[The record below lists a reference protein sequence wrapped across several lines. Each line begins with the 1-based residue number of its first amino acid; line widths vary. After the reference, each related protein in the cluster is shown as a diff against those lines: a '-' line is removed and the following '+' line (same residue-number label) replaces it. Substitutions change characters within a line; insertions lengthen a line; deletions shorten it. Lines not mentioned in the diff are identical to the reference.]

1 MKIELSETKLFNI
14 GQVCENLIE
23 EFPQITVS
31 KIRYL
36 ESQGLLT
43 PTRTESGYRK
53 FSTSDLD
60 KLVWILRQQR
70 DYFVPLKTI
79 KERLDKKGF
88 DFETDEMPEKS
99 DSDRKFEEDPIT
111 TGISLDIKGL
121 AKASGVPLEK
131 IEELN
136 ELGVIKG
143 RKVGNKQI
151 FEGEALITV
160 RSAKRLFELGMEVRH
175 LRMYL
180 VAAQREAGVIE
191 QLLSAKSKSEDLK
204 SRVEAKRELNEVVAL
219 GREIHKCLLKL
230 SLGTSA
236 ETFH

>member
-131 IEELN
+131 IEEMN

-230 SLGTSA
+230 SLDGL
-236 ETFH
+236 ETW

>member
-88 DFETDEMPEKS
+88 DFETDEIPEKS

-230 SLGTSA
+230 SVDGL
-236 ETFH
+236 ETW

>member
-219 GREIHKCLLKL
+219 GREIHKRLLKL
-230 SLGTSA
+230 SLDGL
-236 ETFH
+236 ETW

>member
-230 SLGTSA
+230 SVDGL
-236 ETFH
+236 ETW

>member
-1 MKIELSETKLFNI
+1 LKIELSETKLFNI

-121 AKASGVPLEK
+121 AKTSGVPLEK

-230 SLGTSA
+230 SLDGL
-236 ETFH
+236 ETW

>member
-160 RSAKRLFELGMEVRH
+160 RSAKRLFELGMEVGH

-230 SLGTSA
+230 SLDGL
-236 ETFH
+236 ETW

>member
-88 DFETDEMPEKS
+88 DSETDEMPEKL

-230 SLGTSA
+230 SLDGL
-236 ETFH
+236 ETW

>member
-88 DFETDEMPEKS
+88 DVETDEMPEKS

-151 FEGEALITV
+151 FEGEALMTV

-230 SLGTSA
+230 SLDGL
-236 ETFH
+236 ETW

>member
-88 DFETDEMPEKS
+88 DVETDEMPEKS

-230 SLGTSA
+230 SLDGL
-236 ETFH
+236 ETW

>member
-1 MKIELSETKLFNI
+1 MSETKLFNI

-230 SLGTSA
+230 SLDGL
-236 ETFH
+236 ETW

>member
-31 KIRYL
+31 KIPYL

-230 SLGTSA
+230 SLDGL
-236 ETFH
+236 ETW

>member
-1 MKIELSETKLFNI
+1 LKIELSETKLFNI

-88 DFETDEMPEKS
+88 DFETDEIPEKS

-230 SLGTSA
+230 SLDGL
-236 ETFH
+236 ETW

>member
-88 DFETDEMPEKS
+88 DVETDEMPEKS

-230 SLGTSA
+230 SLGN
-236 ETFH
+236 FL

>member
-23 EFPQITVS
+23 EFPEITVS

-230 SLGTSA
+230 SLDGL
-236 ETFH
+236 ETW

>member
-1 MKIELSETKLFNI
+1 LKIELSETKLFNI

-230 SLGTSA
+230 SLDGL
-236 ETFH
+236 ETW

>member
-53 FSTSDLD
+53 FSTSALD

-88 DFETDEMPEKS
+88 DFETDEIPEKS

-230 SLGTSA
+230 SLDGL
-236 ETFH
+236 ETW

>member
-136 ELGVIKG
+136 EVGVIKG

-230 SLGTSA
+230 SLDGL
-236 ETFH
+236 ETW